1 MTEIESSSNDEP
13 DPEAIPNHPDYLS
26 SSSSESYHSS
36 PVLSTCASESDS
48 VALVESHVESSSSLS
63 CSDLFGHDGSAIP
76 MPNSLKTYKII
87 GDNLDKNVKPS
98 ARDMRSDHQTRSL
111 HYYHAYAVR
120 DRIDLTNFEDSPS
133 LPNLKDIDVQEILPS
148 ATDKNEIHSNF
159 SFLVARVLKKHMAFF
174 KKFGKGTVKRLRH
187 EYSCEMG
194 QKSEVVSTLIISISL
209 GICCLFII
217 IIDSTWRDSSE

>member
-13 DPEAIPNHPDYLS
+13 DPEAIANHPDYLS
-26 SSSSESYHSS
+26 SSSSESNHSS
-36 PVLSTCASESDS
+36 PVLSACASESDS
-48 VALVESHVESSSSLS
+48 VTLVESHVESSFILS
-63 CSDLFGHDGSAIP
+63 CLDLFGHDGSAIP

-87 GDNLDKNVKPS
+87 GDKQDKNVKPS

-159 SFLVARVLKKHMAFF
+159 SFLVAAFF

-194 QKSEVVSTLIISISL
+194 QKSEVVSTVIISIFIRHL
-209 GICCLFII
+209 LFLHYHY
-217 IIDSTWRDSSE
+217 RFHLA